1 LADDACAVTERAW
14 VGAGVIQSDEGAGVS
29 TFLSFFTR
37 YRGHAIGPI
46 SHVSQVRFLQ
56 GAESPWQRGTN
67 ENTNGLLEWSP
78 KGTDLAIHSPARLLE
93 VATELNNR
101 PRTTLGGITPAQA
114 MQRLLPNP
122 EKPIVATSA

>member
-1 LADDACAVTERAW
+1 M
-14 VGAGVIQSDEGAGVS
+14 S
-29 TFLSFFTR
+29 TFLGFFTR
-37 YRGHAIGPI
+37 YRGHAIGQI
-46 SHVSQVRFLQ
+46 SRVSRVRFLQ

-101 PRTTLGGITPAQA
+101 PRRTLGAITPAQA
-114 MQRLLPNP
+114 MQRLISN
-122 EKPIVATSA
+122 

>member
-1 LADDACAVTERAW
+1 MV
-14 VGAGVIQSDEGAGVS
+14 QSDEGAGVS
-29 TFLSFFTR
+29 TLLGFFTR

-56 GAESPWQRGTN
+56 GTESPWQRGTN

-78 KGTDLAIHSPARLLE
+78 KGTDLAVHSPARLLE
-93 VATELNNR
+93 VATELSNR

-122 EKPIVATSA
+122 KKPIVATSA